1 MLRRRPQQPPH
12 TAPPTAR
19 RPGRRHARTPA
30 RRRCR
35 TAAPPYR
42 RAAAAEPATLA
53 RVRAQVLG
61 SVGAWGAGA
70 GQLKFP
76 SGLALDAARGAL
88 YVTDRL
94 NHRVVAYDA
103 ALRAPLLSFGRR
115 GQAEGALSH
124 PEGIALHDGALFVAD
139 AGNARVSA
147 FRRDGTFLRS
157 FGGEGESA
165 GRFLM
170 PQGVISAHGRL
181 YVSDHSGRRLQ
192 TFTAR
197 GEPLQHVNFVRRE
210 APDQMLLGRLEGLC
224 VSRAEDKLYVV
235 DLDAH
240 KLHVLLVRN
249 NTHAPRYIRVVP
261 GAPATEL
268 GYVEVAGG
276 RANIV
281 AGGFPVPDEEVKPQK
296 AVRPAKAAG
305 GKRAGGKA
313 AARRR
318 AAAPRPPCW
327 RSARRSRRRASA
339 PSPRWRRTARRRR
352 ARRRRRGGTR
362 RRGRGRRSARRRAR
376 RRWPSARRSASGR
389 AAAPQERRVSSNM
402 HTRGRGVRRER

>member
-1 MLRRRPQQPPH
+1 M
-12 TAPPTAR
+12 
-19 RPGRRHARTPA
+19 
-30 RRRCR
+30 
-35 TAAPPYR
+35 
-42 RAAAAEPATLA
+42 
-53 RVRAQVLG
+53 RAQVLG
-61 SVGAWGAGA
+61 SVGAYGTGA

-88 YVTDRL
+88 YVTDCL

-115 GQAEGALSH
+115 GLADGDLSH
-124 PEGIALHDGALFVAD
+124 PAGIALHDGALFVAD

-157 FGGEGESA
+157 FGGEGEAA

-210 APDQMLLGRLEGLC
+210 APDQIVLGRLEGLC

-235 DLDAH
+235 DVDLH
-240 KLHVLLVRN
+240 KLHVLAVRN
-249 NTHAPRYIRVVP
+249 NTHTPRYVRVVP
-261 GAPATEL
+261 GAPAPPEL

-276 RANIV
+276 RADMV
-281 AGGFPVPDEEVKPQK
+281 ANGFPVPGEE
-296 AVRPAKAAG
+296 VRPARAAKPATAAG

-313 AARRR
+313 RGAKEGGGATPAVLAKRAAKQAARQRAIAAMAANRTAEAR
-318 AAAPRPPCW
+318 AAAE
-327 RSARRSRRRASA
+327 ARRNE
-339 PSPRWRRTARRRR
+339 TARQRQAERAQARAQAVAERAQERKR
-352 ARRRRRGGTR
+352 AR
-362 RRGRGRRSARRRAR
+362 
-376 RRWPSARRSASGR
+376 GR
-389 AAAPQERRVSSNM
+389 AA
-402 HTRGRGVRRER
+402 RG

>member
-1 MLRRRPQQPPH
+1 M
-12 TAPPTAR
+12 
-19 RPGRRHARTPA
+19 
-30 RRRCR
+30 
-35 TAAPPYR
+35 
-42 RAAAAEPATLA
+42 
-53 RVRAQVLG
+53 RAQVLG

-157 FGGEGESA
+157 FGGEGEAA

-181 YVSDHSGRRLQ
+181 YVSDHYARRLQ

-210 APDQMLLGRLEGLC
+210 APDQIVLGRLEGLC

-249 NTHAPRYIRVVP
+249 NTHAPRYVRVVP

-276 RANIV
+276 RADIV
-281 AGGFPVPDEEVKPQK
+281 ANGFPVPDEEVKPPK
-296 AVRPAKAAG
+296 AARSAKAAG

-313 AARRR
+313 AAKKAARQRAIAEKAANRTAEARRNETVRQRQAERAQARAQVLAERAQERARARAR
-318 AAAPRPPCW
+318 AASGGAPDQCAWMRGTEDLRLRSPPAWCH
-327 RSARRSRRRASA
+327 SLS
-339 PSPRWRRTARRRR
+339 
-352 ARRRRRGGTR
+352 GK
-362 RRGRGRRSARRRAR
+362 
-376 RRWPSARRSASGR
+376 ASGC
-389 AAAPQERRVSSNM
+389 AAAYVRFGGAEALVARCRYVPASGQCLVSAERLRC
-402 HTRGRGVRRER
+402 

>member
-1 MLRRRPQQPPH
+1 M
-12 TAPPTAR
+12 
-19 RPGRRHARTPA
+19 
-30 RRRCR
+30 
-35 TAAPPYR
+35 
-42 RAAAAEPATLA
+42 
-53 RVRAQVLG
+53 RAQVLG
-61 SVGAWGAGA
+61 SVGAYGTGA

-103 ALRAPLLSFGRR
+103 ALRAPMLSFGRR
-115 GQAEGALSH
+115 GIADGDLSH
-124 PEGIALHDGALFVAD
+124 PAGIALHDGDLFVAD

-147 FRRDGTFLRS
+147 FRRDGTFIRS
-157 FGGEGESA
+157 FGGEGDAA

-170 PQGVISAHGRL
+170 PQGIVSAHGRL

-197 GEPLQHVNFVRRE
+197 GEPLQQVNFVRNLVRGLDRDE
-210 APDQMLLGRLEGLC
+210 MLLGRLEGLC

-249 NTHAPRYIRVVP
+249 NTHAPRYVRVVP

-276 RANIV
+276 RADIV
-281 AGGFPVPDEEVKPQK
+281 ANGFPVPDEEVKPPK
-296 AVRPAKAAG
+296 AARSAKAAG

-313 AARRR
+313 AAKKAARQRAIAEKAANRTAEARAVAEARRNETVRQRQAERAQARAQVLAERAQERARARAR
-318 AAAPRPPCW
+318 AAGGGAPDQCAWMRGTEDLRLRSPPAWCH
-327 RSARRSRRRASA
+327 SLS
-339 PSPRWRRTARRRR
+339 
-352 ARRRRRGGTR
+352 GK
-362 RRGRGRRSARRRAR
+362 
-376 RRWPSARRSASGR
+376 ASGC
-389 AAAPQERRVSSNM
+389 AAAYVRFGGAEALVARCRYVPASGQCLVSAERLRC
-402 HTRGRGVRRER
+402 